1 MNLFSIRDIENLTGI
16 KAHTLR
22 IWEQRYNFFCPK
34 RRESKHRFYDCEDLK
49 HLLRIAYLYNQG
61 HKISHIAC
69 CSPEEMAKMALEA
82 RPDTDNYEIFINQL
96 TEAAID
102 LDQPRFDKILHNLVL
117 HAGFE
122 KSVTSVLFPFMKKIG
137 VLWLTG
143 QVMQAHA
150 HFARSL
156 IIKKMMVAIDGLER
170 PVYTGGRRVLLFT
183 PAGDHHDIPGGECM
197 ELPLLFMQYMLKK
210 EGVPAIYM
218 GKNVPLSL
226 LQQICA
232 QHPCTQLY
240 FLIIPNLNK
249 CDMHEYLKKFA
260 SMFPDKEIVFSG
272 PEACQCSCDLPNVR
286 LLKTIEEKKAFLK
299 EGVNREW
306 SMATQE

>member
-22 IWEQRYNFFCPK
+22 IWEQRYNLFCPK
-34 RRESKHRFYDCEDLK
+34 RRESKHRFYDCDDLK

-61 HKISHIAC
+61 HKISQIAC
-69 CSPEEMAKMALEA
+69 CSPEEMARMALVA
-82 RPDTDNYEIFINQL
+82 KPDSDNYEIFINQL
-96 TEAAID
+96 TEATLD

-122 KSVTSVLFPFMKKIG
+122 KSMICVLFPFLKKIG

-143 QVMQAHA
+143 QLIQAHA

-156 IIKKMMVAIDGLER
+156 IIKKMMVAIDGLEKTA
-170 PVYTGGRRVLLFT
+170 YTGGRRVLLFT
-183 PAGDHHDIPGGECM
+183 PAGDHHDMPGGECQ
-197 ELPLLFMQYMLKK
+197 ELPLLFMHYMLKK
-210 EGVPAIYM
+210 ERVPAIYM
-218 GKNVPLSL
+218 GKNVPLDM
-226 LQQICA
+226 LQLICS
-232 QHPCTQLY
+232 QHHVTQLY

-249 CDMHEYLKKFA
+249 CDMHEYLKRFS
-260 SMFPDKEIVFSG
+260 SMFPDKEIIFSG
-272 PEACQCSCDLPNVR
+272 PEACQCSCDLKNVR

-299 EGVNREW
+299 EGKTELITA
-306 SMATQE
+306 S